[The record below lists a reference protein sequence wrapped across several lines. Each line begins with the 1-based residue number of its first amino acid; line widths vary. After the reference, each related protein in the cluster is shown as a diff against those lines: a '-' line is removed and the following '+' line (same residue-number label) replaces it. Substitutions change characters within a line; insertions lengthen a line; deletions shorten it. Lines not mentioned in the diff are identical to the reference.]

1 MFIDEF
7 DSIVTTTKRNQI
19 YYGPTESRK
28 MASSLEEAAAD
39 LKVVFDKINDIV
51 ASGNALA
58 SGYLMPSGAAI
69 ISMPT
74 SNLYDLKSRLY
85 EIEANFNK
93 RIHIESEQDSVS

>member
-7 DSIVTTTKRNQI
+7 ESIVTTTKRNRI

-28 MASSLEEAAAD
+28 MASSLEEVATD
-39 LKVVFDKINDIV
+39 LRTVFDKINILV

-58 SGYLMPSGAAI
+58 SGYLLPSGASI
-69 ISMPT
+69 ISFPT

-85 EIEANFNK
+85 EMEATLNRKIYIEA
-93 RIHIESEQDSVS
+93 EQDEV